1 MKKGFA
7 IAIDGPVASGKGTIS
22 KLLAK
27 ELNAVYLDT
36 GAMYRC
42 VALYLL
48 EQNIDYKDESKVI
61 PALEKINIE
70 ISRDKIFLNS
80 LDVSAKIR
88 TYEVDLL
95 ASPVS
100 GIVEVR
106 RFLVGKQQEIAKSL
120 LENGELLIA
129 EGRDVA
135 TNVLPNADLKIYL
148 TASEEIRAKRRYQ
161 QYQERDIA
169 KSLEEVDKDTRARDN
184 QDININHSLVSD
196 PKSVGYFVI
205 DDSELSKAQTLEII
219 LGKIK
224 EIKND

>member
-7 IAIDGPVASGKGTIS
+7 IANDGTVASGKGTIS

-100 GIVEVR
+100 GIVEFR